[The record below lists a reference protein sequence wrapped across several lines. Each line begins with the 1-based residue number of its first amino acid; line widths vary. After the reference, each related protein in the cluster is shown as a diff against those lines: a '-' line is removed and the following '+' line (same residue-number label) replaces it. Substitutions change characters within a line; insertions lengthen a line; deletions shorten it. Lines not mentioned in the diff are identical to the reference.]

1 MSNDTPKMVGPPG
14 TVMTIEEPI
23 TSEAVMMP
31 MVARSIALSSRSPKL
46 SKSLK
51 VQVHSH
57 AAVAGVLDE
66 PRKITRHR
74 GEKVDEIAKSGL
86 ATSQDLGGLVALAH
100 CAVDERLDAVKQA
113 KLRIVLTAKPL
124 EADERL
130 EQQR

>member
-1 MSNDTPKMVGPPG
+1 
-14 TVMTIEEPI
+14 MTIEEPI

-31 MVARSIALSSRSPKL
+31 MVARSIALSSRSR
-46 SKSLK
+46 
-51 VQVHSH
+51 
-57 AAVAGVLDE
+57 VLDE
-66 PRKITRHR
+66 PREITRHR

-100 CAVDERLDAVKQA
+100 RAVDERLDAVKQA

-130 EQQR
+130 EQ